1 MRSNI
6 VKHIRSSIDNSI
18 AGSYTWGVG
27 SEEKSLKEYAALLGR
42 RGGLKGG
49 KVRAQR
55 LSPERRK
62 AIARKAAKVRW
73 ARERAKK
80 GNASAES

>member
-1 MRSNI
+1 MS
-6 VKHIRSSIDNSI
+6 
-18 AGSYTWGVG
+18 
-27 SEEKSLKEYAALLGR
+27 SEEKSLKEFAALLGR

-62 AIARKAAKVRW
+62 AIARKAAKARW
-73 ARERAKK
+73 ARERTKK
-80 GNASAES
+80 RSVSAEN